1 MSTVRHL
8 LAKKGN
14 QVWSVGTGT
23 QVEEALGLMAEKN
36 VGALLVMDGENI
48 AGIFSERDYARKVF
62 LKGKSSKTTPVA
74 DIMTR
79 DVITIGPDHSIEG
92 CMELMTK
99 NKIRHLPV
107 VENGKLAGLIS
118 IGDLVNAII
127 NDQQFVIGQLENYI
141 KGTES

>member
-1 MSTVRHL
+1 MATVRHL

-14 QVWSVGTGT
+14 EVGSVGPAT
-23 QVEEALGLMAEKN
+23 QVDVALGLMADKN
-36 VGALLVMDGENI
+36 VGALLVMDGEDI

-74 DIMTR
+74 EIMTR
-79 DVITIGPDHSIEG
+79 DVITIGPDHSIEA

-107 VENGKLAGLIS
+107 VEDGKVAGVIS

-127 NDQQFVIGQLENYI
+127 TDQKFMIGQLENYI
-141 KGTES
+141 QGTES

>member
-14 QVWSVGTGT
+14 EVWSVGPDT
-23 QVEEALGLMAEKN
+23 QVDEALGLMASKN
-36 VGALLVMDGENI
+36 VGALLVLDGGDI

-62 LKGKSSKTTPVA
+62 LKGKSSKTTPVSE
-74 DIMTR
+74 IMTR
-79 DVITIGPDHSIEG
+79 DVITIEPDHSIEG
-92 CMELMTK
+92 CMELMSD

-107 VENGKLAGLIS
+107 VEDGKVAGVIS

-127 NDQQFVIGQLENYI
+127 TDQKFVIGQLENYI